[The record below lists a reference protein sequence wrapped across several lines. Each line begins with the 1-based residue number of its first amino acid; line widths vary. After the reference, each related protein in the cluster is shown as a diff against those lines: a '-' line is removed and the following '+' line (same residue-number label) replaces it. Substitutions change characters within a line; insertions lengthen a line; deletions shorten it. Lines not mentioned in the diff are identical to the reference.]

1 METIY
6 KKLIGRSFPD
16 FLKDR
21 ITIFYIS
28 SMRIQIHLNNEGRKT
43 ARAKT
48 IAKIS
53 RVIVRGGSS
62 GVTQSELER
71 KLSISRSY
79 CSELVKSLEAQG
91 NLMRVANANTWR
103 IYDRKFY
110 PGPVSGLVR
119 VGFLRSSEYVPIL
132 SHIIRAARAM
142 GSEIMP
148 IEYDSAIR
156 ALEDLSHG
164 TLELSLVPTL
174 PSLDFSLMNRNTL
187 ILMGVSS
194 GGSGIIT
201 SDHNCKDCILTSESS
216 TMISLVMEFMKD
228 YPQTQVFL
236 DPRSGIENF
245 VNGKCCSI
253 AIWEPFLSEL
263 ISDGKYKLTRT
274 YHEVLGGFPCCA
286 LSSNIEFT
294 EREVAM
300 VHLILRG
307 YMSDPLALRN
317 TDDWLRSVGYIAR
330 ATRCSRELIEKSL
343 ASYNFKDTTIDHDEV
358 RRLGIRMSSSQSDKI
373 FYKFSGYSGTTQ

>member
-21 ITIFYIS
+21 ITIFYIPY
-28 SMRIQIHLNNEGRKT
+28 MGIQIHLKNEGRKT

-48 IAKIS
+48 IARIS
-53 RVIVRGGSS
+53 RAIVRGGSS

-79 CSELVKSLEAQG
+79 CSELIKSLETQ
-91 NLMRVANANTWR
+91 LTIIRIKNANTWR

-110 PGPVSGLVR
+110 PGPVPGLVR
-119 VGFLRSSEYVPIL
+119 VGFLRSSEYVPVL
-132 SHIIRAARAM
+132 SHIIREARVREM
-142 GSEIMP
+142 EIIP

-156 ALEDLSHG
+156 ALEDLNYG

-174 PSLDFSLMNRNTL
+174 PSVDFSLINGNTL

-194 GGSGIIT
+194 GGSGIIK

-228 YPQTQVFL
+228 YPQTQGFL
-236 DPRSGIENF
+236 DPRMGIEDF

-263 ISDGKYKLTRT
+263 VSAGEYKLTHT
-274 YHEVLGGFPCCA
+274 YHEVLDGFPCCA
-286 LSSNIEFT
+286 LSSNMEFAKREGAMLRHILT
-294 EREVAM
+294 E
-300 VHLILRG
+300 
-307 YMSDPLALRN
+307 YMSAPLSLRN

-330 ATRCSRELIEKSL
+330 ATGCSSGLIEESL
-343 ASYNFKDTTIDHDEV
+343 ASYNFRSTTIDPDEV
-358 RRLGIRMSSSQSDKI
+358 RKLGIRISSSQADKV
-373 FYKFSGYSGTTQ
+373 FYKFSGYSETTQ

>member
-28 SMRIQIHLNNEGRKT
+28 CMRIQVHLNNEGRKT

-48 IAKIS
+48 IARIS
-53 RVIVRGGSS
+53 RAIVRGGSS

-79 CSELVKSLEAQG
+79 CSELVKSLETQG
-91 NLMRVANANTWR
+91 TIMRVANANTWR

-110 PGPVSGLVR
+110 PGPVPGLVR

-132 SHIIRAARAM
+132 SHIIRAGRVM
-142 GSEIMP
+142 GLEIMP
-148 IEYDSAIR
+148 IEYDSTIR
-156 ALEDLSHG
+156 VLEDLNYG
-164 TLELSLVPTL
+164 VLELSLVPTL
-174 PSLDFSLMNRNTL
+174 PSVDFSLMNRNTL

-236 DPRSGIENF
+236 DPRAGIENF
-245 VNGKCCSI
+245 VNGECCSI

-263 ISDGKYKLTRT
+263 ISAGKYKLTRN
-274 YHEVLGGFPCCA
+274 YHEVLDGFPCCA

-294 EREVAM
+294 EREGAM
-300 VHLILRG
+300 VHLILTG
-307 YMSDPLALRN
+307 YMSDPLSLRN

-330 ATRCSRELIEKSL
+330 ATRCSKGLIEKSL
-343 ASYNFKDTTIDHDEV
+343 ASYNFKDTTIDLDEV
-358 RRLGIRMSSSQSDKI
+358 RRLGIRMSSSQSDKL
-373 FYKFSGYSGTTQ
+373 FYKSSGYSETTQ